1 MKKIAIYGTGRVA
14 EYFMNNYDFKGE
26 KLSLFIETKKSREEF
41 LGYPVIDLK
50 DATDDIDIIYF
61 ANTYADT
68 VFAALEQGIN
78 PEKMVVVNK
87 LLWETFIA
95 RNGEKN
101 VKYISEF
108 AEKYEKSRN
117 KDGRARKVLMTT
129 MNNPIDMFNC
139 DCVEELLGMKIIRS
153 DDYCRF
159 GTMRLLF
166 DEIISNNV
174 QGSLAELGVYQ
185 GELAKYINKTFPDRE
200 LHLFDT
206 FEGFCESDVEIE
218 KSKKFTSDEWFEDWN
233 NFKNT
238 SLELVMNKMTYPE
251 KCVVHKGFFPD
262 TIPSE
267 EINYAFVSLDC
278 DLYEPILEGLRYFYP
293 RLNNGGYLF
302 IHDYNQ
308 TNYLR
313 GVKQAV
319 HDYENEIKQKLCK
332 APITD
337 VCGTLVVCK

>member
-1 MKKIAIYGTGRVA
+1 M
-14 EYFMNNYDFKGE
+14 
-26 KLSLFIETKKSREEF
+26 
-41 LGYPVIDLK
+41 
-50 DATDDIDIIYF
+50 
-61 ANTYADT
+61 
-68 VFAALEQGIN
+68 
-78 PEKMVVVNK
+78 
-87 LLWETFIA
+87 
-95 RNGEKN
+95 
-101 VKYISEF
+101 
-108 AEKYEKSRN
+108 
-117 KDGRARKVLMTT
+117 
-129 MNNPIDMFNC
+129 
-139 DCVEELLGMKIIRS
+139 
-153 DDYCRF
+153 
-159 GTMRLLF
+159 
-166 DEIISNNV
+166 
-174 QGSLAELGVYQ
+174 GVYQ
-185 GELAKYINKTFPDRE
+185 GELAKYINKTFPDRD

-293 RLNNGGYLF
+293 RLNNGGYIF

-332 APITD
+332 VPITD
-337 VCGTLVVCK
+337 VCGILVVCK